1 MLSLRL
7 DNLANHVFYRRSN
20 SSSAIGWQSV
30 YSKHGVDPDR
40 FQIKTLA
47 NGLVQE
53 IVIDDSRRTR
63 PVLTLGLKP
72 LLDPADVFPK
82 PSRTDSGKPRP
93 NQLICFKTKASTPS
107 QQLRFAFDRL
117 QVDAAGLLPRIQ
129 IISNDR
135 SVGCG
140 KINHR
145 AFACRLIV
153 IGRGFL

>member
-1 MLSLRL
+1 VAISFSRYRLNEVNAQSPTRKFGKSCFLSTQLL
-7 DNLANHVFYRRSN
+7 VISYW
-20 SSSAIGWQSV
+20 SSAIRWQSV

-82 PSRTDSGKPRP
+82 PSRTDSGKTRP

-107 QQLRFAFDRL
+107 QQLRIAFD
-117 QVDAAGLLPRIQ
+117 
-129 IISNDR
+129 
-135 SVGCG
+135 
-140 KINHR
+140 
-145 AFACRLIV
+145 
-153 IGRGFL
+153 